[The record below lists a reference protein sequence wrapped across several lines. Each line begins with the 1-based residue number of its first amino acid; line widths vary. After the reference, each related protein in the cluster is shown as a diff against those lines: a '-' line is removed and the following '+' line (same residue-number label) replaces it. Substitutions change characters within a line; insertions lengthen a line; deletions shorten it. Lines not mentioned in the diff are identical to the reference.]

1 LENAKNEG
9 EGEGEEEEQ
18 VILCGGDVWL
28 AVETAEAS
36 GERELLFTDGQRSF
50 FSSVFALLLVFVL
63 RAFVHSL

>member
-36 GERELLFTDGQRSF
+36 GERELLFTDGQ
-50 FSSVFALLLVFVL
+50 
-63 RAFVHSL
+63 

>member
-1 LENAKNEG
+1 LENAKNER

-36 GERELLFTDGQRSF
+36 GERELLSTDEERYF
-50 FSSVFALLLVFVL
+50 FSSVFALLLLFVL